1 MHFKNLA
8 TTHHRNCWLFQ
19 QYFYRQKDTRILLVL
34 GSNLWTASF
43 FRSDL
48 VFSSPWVFNL
58 VFVHILAIRVW
69 SLCDYLRILEA
80 QWIQTRC
87 EYHCNIRNYHFLT
100 MICHIH
106 SYYFSNIRR
115 NSTRKW
121 RKSKISNSNN
131 SSTTMQRILF
141 SSSTKKAQK
150 RSNLLDNQ
158 VTNTYYLFF
167 VFPSRKNK
175 LIFNMHFVITPKQ
188 RTSISKSTK
197 LSKILKSS

>member
-43 FRSDL
+43 LRSDL

-87 EYHCNIRNYHFLT
+87 EYHCNIRNYHLLT

-106 SYYFSNIRR
+106 SYFSNIRR